1 MNIDDKI
8 RAELEHEAASI
19 EKALAHDAGI
29 FTMLAN
35 AYKGALGRW
44 VIIVGIF
51 TFAITLVMFW
61 AGYQF
66 FFVETNLASKLHWG
80 VLLLLSTMVQI
91 ALKMWT
97 FMEMNRQSTLRELK
111 RVEFS
116 IESLASQLNRDKPQD
131 K

>member
-8 RAELEHEAASI
+8 RAELEHEAKSI
-19 EKALAHDAGI
+19 DQALAHDAGI

-44 VIIVGIF
+44 IIIVGIF
-51 TFAITLVMFW
+51 TFALTVLMFW
-61 AGYQF
+61 AGYHF
-66 FFVETNLASKLHWG
+66 FFTEGSVAMKLHWG
-80 VLLLLSTMVQI
+80 VLLLLATMVQI

-111 RVEFS
+111 RIEFS
-116 IESLASQLNRDKPQD
+116 IESLAEQVRPPRECE
-131 K
+131 

>member
-1 MNIDDKI
+1 MNIDEKI
-8 RAELEHEAASI
+8 KAELEHEAKSI
-19 EKALAHDAGI
+19 DQALAHDAGI
-29 FTMLAN
+29 FTLLAN

-51 TFAITLVMFW
+51 TFAVTVLMFW

-66 FFVETNLASKLHWG
+66 FFVEGGLAMKLHWG
-80 VLLLLSTMVQI
+80 VLLLLATMVQI

-116 IESLASQLNRDKPQD
+116 VESLISRIDSTSDK
-131 K
+131 

>member
-1 MNIDDKI
+1 MNIDEKI
-8 RAELEHEAASI
+8 KAELAHEAKSI
-19 EKALAHDAGI
+19 DQALAHDAGI
-29 FTMLAN
+29 FKLLAN

-61 AGYQF
+61 AGYNF
-66 FFVETNLASKLHWG
+66 FFVEGSLSMKLHWG
-80 VLLLLSTMVQI
+80 VALLLATMVQI

-116 IESLASQLNRDKPQD
+116 IESLAAKLKD
-131 K
+131 